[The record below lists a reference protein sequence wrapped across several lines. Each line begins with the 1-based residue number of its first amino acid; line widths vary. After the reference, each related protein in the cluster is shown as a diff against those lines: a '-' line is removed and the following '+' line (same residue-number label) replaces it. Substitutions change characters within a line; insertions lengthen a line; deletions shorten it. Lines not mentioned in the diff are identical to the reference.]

1 VDKLIHFENTF
12 DNLDEAIEYAKA
24 VRGVIVTENNEI
36 YHVIKPEEYANY
48 HSLGFDQV
56 AY

>member
-12 DNLDEAIEYAKA
+12 DKLDEAIEYAKA

-36 YHVIKPEEYANY
+36 YHVIKPEEYAHY
-48 HSLGFDQV
+48 HALGFDQV